1 MVRINGEDLDLAGS
15 SLQEYLDKNDYVPGR
30 FVVEYNRKII
40 RQDSYDDILLKDG
53 DSIEIVMF
61 MGGGS
66 L

>member
-15 SLQEYLDKNDYVPGR
+15 SLQSYLDANEYVPGR

-40 RQDSYDDILLKDG
+40 RKDSYEDVLLKDG
-53 DSIEIVMF
+53 DTIEIVMF